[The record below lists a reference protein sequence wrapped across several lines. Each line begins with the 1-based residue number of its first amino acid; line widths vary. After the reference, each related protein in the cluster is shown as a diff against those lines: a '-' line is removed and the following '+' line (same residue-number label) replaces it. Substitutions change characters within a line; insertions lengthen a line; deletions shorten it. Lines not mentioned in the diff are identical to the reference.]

1 MKEDNNAR
9 TEKDQVK
16 EKVNKEEVKDVTE
29 EYCGQLSDDEMEAV
43 AGGGK
48 AYCQTKVSETD
59 GDGSPSVL

>member
-43 AGGGK
+43 AGGGR
-48 AYCQTKVSETD
+48 AYC
-59 GDGSPSVL
+59 

>member
-43 AGGGK
+43 AGGGR
-48 AYCQTKVSETD
+48 AYY
-59 GDGSPSVL
+59 